1 MSEIL
6 HHLVVFLV
14 IEECLQL
21 ASRSASIGQ
30 HRDNFIQR
38 ADFATLFILS
48 TVMISIRLNKRDVL
62 ASLEN

>member
-30 HRDNFIQR
+30 RRDNFIQR
-38 ADFATLFILS
+38 ADFVTLFILS
-48 TVMISIRLNKRDVL
+48 TVMVSVG
-62 ASLEN
+62 

>member
-30 HRDNFIQR
+30 RRDNFIR
-38 ADFATLFILS
+38 DADFATLFILS
-48 TVMISIRLNKRDVL
+48 AVMISIWLNTHDVL
-62 ASLEN
+62 AS